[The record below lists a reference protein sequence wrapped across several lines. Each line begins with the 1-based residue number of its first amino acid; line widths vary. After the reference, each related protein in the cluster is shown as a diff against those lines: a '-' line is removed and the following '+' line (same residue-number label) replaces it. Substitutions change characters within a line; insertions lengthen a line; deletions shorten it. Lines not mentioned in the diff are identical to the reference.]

1 MTPPP
6 PLDVRSLRKQL
17 NPGGMNSAHLMLGFS
32 LVSQNITALGW
43 VVSKRCASSALFPA
57 APLQMTIRVLQLFF
71 LDRRK
76 SSVWSWFVLCGW
88 LVLVLQR
95 ELALLGSLRGPTRWT
110 SGVSEELLDETLV
123 FCSGAGVRG
132 WWWWWWW
139 WWGGGGGEG
148 WVGVGG
154 QVVTTVSWGQKN
166 WVWRGS
172 GRPRSRT
179 RWTGQDEMS

>member
-57 APLQMTIRVLQLFF
+57 APLQMTISVLQLFF

-123 FCSGAGVRG
+123 FCSGAGWG
-132 WWWWWWW
+132 
-139 WWGGGGGEG
+139 WGGGGGG
-148 WVGVGG
+148 GVGMGGGGGGGGGGKWSRLFRGGRKTGSGEALVGQGLVHVG
-154 QVVTTVSWGQKN
+154 QVKMK
-166 WVWRGS
+166 WVK
-172 GRPRSRT
+172 T
-179 RWTGQDEMS
+179 